1 MKCPAV
7 PVITID
13 KEFHREIDMS
23 KIATILMLITA
34 LAFAGCATGT
44 YHPTKPRSEWVND
57 HKQCER
63 EARDIAREEPDLYGE
78 DVDRGFVVNYRSEE
92 QLMIKECMRRK
103 GWTSKEKSRQ

>member
-1 MKCPAV
+1 MP
-7 PVITID
+7 
-13 KEFHREIDMS
+13 
-23 KIATILMLITA
+23 KIATILMLIMA

-44 YHPTKPRSEWVND
+44 YHPTKPRSEWATD
-57 HKQCER
+57 HKDCER
-63 EARDIAREEPDLYGE
+63 TARDIAREDPDLYDGDG